1 MQVFAGSLWGN
12 GEIEMQGRVKWT
24 RIVVAGVMIGVCAG
38 CVFPHPG
45 HREFGEVP
53 IDLRDKDTGEIVPEA
68 LVVPVWKYMSGCAL
82 AVGPDGLPVG
92 GSWKSWLAEP
102 YVHKSG
108 AQFQSSQLGG
118 GVDFFVPP
126 PFVDIKLMWDLD
138 CLMVIA
144 PGYVP
149 EVHGS
154 TIERKH
160 VEGRWDLDRYEVR
173 LTRAPA
179 SRLADEGLEQVREI
193 LRGQQI
199 SRKGDLPF
207 EMQAG
212 WPVRIQF
219 TAGERK
225 VVEGFLERAI
235 EMAKKRASARAA
247 SVESPRPGWGG
258 EW

>member
-1 MQVFAGSLWGN
+1 MQDCAKS
-12 GEIEMQGRVKWT
+12 T
-24 RIVVAGVMIGVCAG
+24 RIVVVGVMAGVCAG
-38 CVFPHPG
+38 CMFPHPG
-45 HREFGEVP
+45 HKEFGEVP

-68 LVVPVWKYMSGCAL
+68 LVVPVWKYTSGCAL
-82 AVGPDGLPVG
+82 ADGPDGLPVG

-102 YVHKSG
+102 YVHTSG

-138 CLMVIA
+138 GLMVIA

-149 EVHGS
+149 DVHGA

-160 VEGRWDLDRYEVR
+160 VEGRWDLDRYEVQ
-173 LTRAPA
+173 LTPVPT
-179 SRLADEGLEQVREI
+179 SRPADEGLEQMREV

-199 SRKGDLPF
+199 SRQEDLPF
-207 EMQAG
+207 EMKAA

-219 TAGERK
+219 TARERK
-225 VVEGFLERAI
+225 MAEGFLERAM
-235 EMAKKRASARAA
+235 ETAKKRAPARAA
-247 SVESPRPGWGG
+247 GMRPS
-258 EW
+258 